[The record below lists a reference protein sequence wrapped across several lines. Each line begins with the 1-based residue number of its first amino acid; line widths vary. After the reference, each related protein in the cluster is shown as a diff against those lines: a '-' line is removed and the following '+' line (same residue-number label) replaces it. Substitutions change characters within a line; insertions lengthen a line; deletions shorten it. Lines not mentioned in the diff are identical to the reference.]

1 MNTELV
7 CTLATFCQLLFNIYV
22 CIAQNIHLLN
32 VMCLCLTFFCVAL
45 PILNRFLS
53 SLLTVELHLLLATL
67 SIFRRFPF
75 PLSFYGIH
83 GTRTILYSFSFFF
96 ASIQSNICVGND
108 FHQFY
113 VRTDFNWKQTDWHKQ
128 TARARKK
135 PSRNLII
142 SMLYRMHCI

>member
-32 VMCLCLTFFCVAL
+32 VMCLCFTFFCVAL

-83 GTRTILYSFSFFF
+83 GTRTILYSFSFFLPAFNPIF
-96 ASIQSNICVGND
+96 ALATIFTN
-108 FHQFY
+108 FMY
-113 VRTDFNWKQTDWHKQ
+113 VQI
-128 TARARKK
+128 
-135 PSRNLII
+135 LIENKRI
-142 SMLYRMHCI
+142 GTSKRPEPAKNPAVI